1 MMSYLAGMQGL
12 GKSKEAAMTEDLP
25 RTVENPIAGERI
37 TFLATAEETN
47 GEYVRVRNEASAGA
61 QGPVMHYHLAY
72 TEAFKVLKGR
82 LDMCVGKENHL
93 VLGEGESAF
102 VPLSTAH
109 RFWNSSTEP
118 VLFEV
123 EVRPARNFEKA
134 IRAQVGL
141 VEDGK
146 TNEKAIPKNLF
157 ELALIYELS
166 ESYIVGM
173 PLFLQKGIFGTLAE
187 IVRLL
192 GYDPEFS
199 EYTKPE
205 SAPVKGRAPAFPVKG
220 LARLAALTAAL
231 ALLLSLW
238 RRGRRNRRR

>member
-1 MMSYLAGMQGL
+1 
-12 GKSKEAAMTEDLP
+12 MTEELP
-25 RTVENPIAGERI
+25 RTIENPIAGERV

-47 GEYVRVRNEASAGA
+47 GEYVKIRNEASAGA
-61 QGPVMHYHLAY
+61 QGVVMHYHLAY

-82 LDMCVGKENHL
+82 LDVCVGTEENHL
-93 VLGEGESAF
+93 VLAEGQSAF

-118 VLFEV
+118 VIFEV
-123 EVRPARNFEKA
+123 EIRPARNFEKA
-134 IRAQVGL
+134 IRAQFGL
-141 VEDGK
+141 VGEGK

-173 PLFLQKGIFGTLAE
+173 PLFLQKGIFGALAR
-187 IVRLL
+187 IARWR

-199 EYTKPE
+199 EYTKPD
-205 SAPVKGRAPAFPVKG
+205 GRVEGRTPPSG
-220 LARLAALTAAL
+220 TSLGRMLALTAML
-231 ALLLSLW
+231 ALLLLLW
-238 RRGRRNRRR
+238 RRSPWSRRR

>member
-1 MMSYLAGMQGL
+1 
-12 GKSKEAAMTEDLP
+12 MTEELP
-25 RTVENPIAGERI
+25 RTIENPIAGERV

-47 GEYVRVRNEASAGA
+47 GEYVKIRNEASAGA
-61 QGPVMHYHLAY
+61 QGVVMHYHLAY

-82 LDMCVGKENHL
+82 LDICVGTEENHL
-93 VLGEGESAF
+93 VLAEGQSAF

-118 VLFEV
+118 VIFEV
-123 EVRPARNFEKA
+123 EIRPARNFEKA
-134 IRAQVGL
+134 IRAQFGL
-141 VEDGK
+141 VGEGK

-173 PLFLQKGIFGTLAE
+173 PLFLQKGIFGALAR
-187 IVRLL
+187 IARWR

-199 EYTKPE
+199 EYTKPD
-205 SAPVKGRAPAFPVKG
+205 GRVEGRTPPSG
-220 LARLAALTAAL
+220 TSLGRMLALTAML
-231 ALLLSLW
+231 ALLLLLW
-238 RRGRRNRRR
+238 RRSPWSRRR